1 MASMASMASMAAPSK
16 DIGVARLPVR
26 RAGTFAFQTSE
37 TQPTRRAAAARVWL
51 MGWESHLPA
60 PRASLA
66 QAVGY
71 GRASC
76 PRRGVRLSRKPA
88 GRRCA
93 KDMHPLCIASCV
105 YRCSK
110 DIHHALPPQPSRCER
125 SVMDVPGS
133 PAVPRAAV
141 ARRRRCRN
149 AEVSSRPRH
158 GPADP
163 RAAALGRDSPA
174 ESSATA
180 STCAA
185 MQQH

>member
-88 GRRCA
+88 GRRC
-93 KDMHPLCIASCV
+93 
-105 YRCSK
+105 SK
-110 DIHHALPPQPSRCER
+110 DIHHALPPQHSRCES
-125 SVMDVPGS
+125 SVMDVTGS

-149 AEVSSRPRH
+149 AEVASRPRQ

-174 ESSATA
+174 EIDHPDLIGQNSRP
-180 STCAA
+180 
-185 MQQH
+185 

>member
-125 SVMDVPGS
+125 SVMDVTGS